1 MIGPSRSESAK
12 PRTSTAGLVGADVNR
27 FLKQERAVEEKQ
39 GSLLIGA
46 GLAGAALAA
55 LCCATPLLAALLPAV
70 GLGAWLAG
78 ANWILLFLLVVGV
91 GVGVSALVL
100 VRRRAQT
107 DACCETETKKRI

>member
-1 MIGPSRSESAK
+1 MIGSSHSESAK
-12 PRTSTAGLVGADVNR
+12 PRTSAAGLLGAAVNG
-27 FLKQERAVEEKQ
+27 FLKQERAGTEKQ

-78 ANWILLFLLVVGV
+78 ANWILLFLLIVGV
-91 GVGVSALVL
+91 GVGALVL
-100 VRRRAQT
+100 VRRRALT
-107 DACCETETKKRI
+107 DACCKTETKKRI

>member
-1 MIGPSRSESAK
+1 MIGPSHSESAK

-27 FLKQERAVEEKQ
+27 FLKQERAGAEKQ

-46 GLAGAALAA
+46 GLVGAALAA

-91 GVGVSALVL
+91 GVSALVL
-100 VRRRAQT
+100 FRCRAQI
-107 DACCETETKKRI
+107 DACFETETKKRI